1 MSQRNPLKRDDVI
14 YKPLGDENLLVDPKN
29 KKVHS
34 LNVTANFVWNL
45 CDGRH
50 SCRDISQKLTKQF
63 DVNEVDAIKD
73 VEGVLAKFQ
82 GHSLLKAND

>member
-1 MSQRNPLKRDDVI
+1 MAFGKPLKRDDI
-14 YKPLGDENLLVDPKN
+14 IHKPLGDENLLVDPEN

-50 SCRDISQKLTKQF
+50 SCRDISQKLIKQF
-63 DVNEVDAIKD
+63 DVKEIDARKD
-73 VEGVLAKFQ
+73 VEGVIAKFQ
-82 GHSLLKAND
+82 EHSLLKTDD